1 MRRRRLLTDGCPR
14 DKSAC
19 CAGLM
24 LRKDAQSGS
33 SQAATNN
40 SCRLYPM
47 PKAISAI
54 ACVFS
59 KLEAWCK
66 SVARRGAKRKMAGS
80 PRKGVRRPLKF
91 QEVMIKEQYH
101 IEQCVERSVCG
112 VYPLHWRGFR
122 W

>member
-1 MRRRRLLTDGCPR
+1 MPSVSLLNDQFSHDFQYVLALTRYDFY
-14 DKSAC
+14 KSAC

-24 LRKDAQSGS
+24 LRRDAQSGS

-59 KLEAWCK
+59 KLEAWWK
-66 SVARRGAKRKMAGS
+66 SVVRRGAQQKMSGS
-80 PRKGVRRPLKF
+80 PRKGARRPLKF
-91 QEVMIKEQYH
+91 QEVMTKE
-101 IEQCVERSVCG
+101 
-112 VYPLHWRGFR
+112 
-122 W
+122 

>member
-1 MRRRRLLTDGCPR
+1 MRLRRLLTDGCPSY
-14 DKSAC
+14 KSVC

-24 LRKDAQSGS
+24 LRKDAQLGS
-33 SQAATNN
+33 SQAAANN

-66 SVARRGAKRKMAGS
+66 SVARRGAKRTMSGS

-101 IEQCVERSVCG
+101 IEQYVARSVLG
-112 VYPLHWRGFR
+112 VYSLHWRRFR